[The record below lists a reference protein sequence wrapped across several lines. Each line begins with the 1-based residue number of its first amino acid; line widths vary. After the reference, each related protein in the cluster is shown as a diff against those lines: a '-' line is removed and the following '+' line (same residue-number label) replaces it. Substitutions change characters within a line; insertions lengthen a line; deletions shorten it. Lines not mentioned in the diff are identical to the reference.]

1 MRTVNSP
8 RRMHQAQRFI
18 HSVAVVLVCL
28 LLVSSVRAQD
38 RDEPLSL
45 PEYRARLEQAI
56 QQLEAAP
63 EDEAV
68 SALAS
73 VRREL
78 AAQTAVALPSGDTI
92 DVQSPLTSAPSRV
105 AALAR
110 LRLLRDQ
117 LAAAANDNTAAR
129 QARLRAILE
138 RPEFAVRGPQ
148 PSLIEQALRWLRDR
162 LPDELIGL
170 PGGLASAVGIG
181 IVVTGLVFMAILL
194 SYWLQ
199 GFLRGFVANA
209 EARRRQE
216 DGSEIPLT
224 AAAARQQAA
233 ALAQAGSYRQAMR
246 QLYLAALLRLD
257 EVGTLRYDRS
267 QTNREVLAQLPAAST
282 THSHLAPV
290 VDTFD
295 RIWYGVREPDYDTYA
310 RYAAEVDWLTTTVD
324 PAADERLE
332 GAP

>member
-1 MRTVNSP
+1 MRMVNSP
-8 RRMHQAQRFI
+8 QRTHKAQRCI
-18 HSVAVVLVCL
+18 YAVVMVWL
-28 LLVSSVRAQD
+28 LLVSSARAQGGD
-38 RDEPLSL
+38 GLVSL
-45 PEYRARLEQAI
+45 AEYRARLARVI

-68 SALAS
+68 STLVAARQALD
-73 VRREL
+73 
-78 AAQTAVALPSGDTI
+78 AVPAVELPSGETI
-92 DVQSPLTSAPSRV
+92 AVQSPLSAVRSRA

-129 QARLRAILE
+129 QEHLRTILA
-138 RPEFAVRGPQ
+138 RPEFAVHSPQ
-148 PSLIEQALRWLRDR
+148 PDLIDRALRWLRDR
-162 LPDELIGL
+162 IPAELLGL
-170 PGGLASAVGIG
+170 PGGLASFIG
-181 IVVTGLVFMAILL
+181 GLIVVAGLVFIAVLL

-216 DGSEIPLT
+216 DGNEVPLT
-224 AAAARQQAA
+224 AAVARQQAT

-257 EVGTLRYDRS
+257 EVGALRYDRS

-295 RIWYGVREPDYDTYA
+295 RIWYGVREPDQETFA
-310 RYAAEVDWLTTTVD
+310 SYAADVDWLTTAVES
-324 PAADERLE
+324 PAGEPVERVS
-332 GAP
+332 